1 MSGYPKPFRHD
12 AFAGLI
18 GVARVDITP
27 PVGIYCRNWGAARH
41 DAAEGIHRPLVLT
54 ALTLQTDQQ
63 EKPLVFVDADASW
76 WRNMTV
82 ERKFRQRLLEQLEL
96 DSAHLI
102 FGLTHTHA
110 AVPLTDEQDPGWEG
124 GELLAPYL
132 EKIYQA
138 TVEAVTQAVDTAQL
152 STLDWHLGRCQLAT
166 MRDLVD
172 PEPASNRRLC
182 GFNPSTE
189 ADDTLLVGRVTD
201 TQGRPVA
208 TLCNYACHPTT
219 LAWDNKLIS
228 PDYIGAMRETVERGV
243 NGAPALF
250 MQAASGELGP
260 RQGYVGD
267 TEVADRHGQQ
277 LGYSVLATL
286 ADMEP
291 PGQQLV
297 FGGSVESGAVLAV
310 WKHQE
315 HVSNKTLSAHM
326 FTVDLPLKD
335 WPSADELEQQ
345 LHTTE
350 DRALQERLRRKRNLR
365 RSLGD
370 SQTFALPVWIWTLGD
385 ALLVGTM
392 AEAYSWIQQHLRTI
406 FPDRTIAYMNL
417 INGSIGYLPPA
428 GLYDEDIYQVW
439 QTPFERG
446 SLERLGE
453 AIEEAITRTVI

>member
-27 PVGIYCRNWGAARH
+27 PVGIYCRNWGAALH
-41 DAAEGIHRPLVLT
+41 DRAEGIHRPLTLT
-54 ALTLQTDQQ
+54 ALTLQINQQ

-82 ERKFRQRLLEQLEL
+82 ERKFRQRLLQQLEL

-110 AVPLTDEQDPGWEG
+110 AVPLTDEQDPSWEG

-138 TVEAVTQAVDTAQL
+138 TIEAVAQSLDTAQP
-152 STLDWHLGRCQLAT
+152 STLDWHLGRCQLAA

-182 GFNPSTE
+182 GFDPSAE
-189 ADDTLLVGRVTD
+189 ADDTLLVGRVTN
-201 TQGRPVA
+201 TQGKPVA

-228 PDYIGAMRETVERGV
+228 PDYIGAMRETVERET

-267 TEVADRHGQQ
+267 AKVADQHGQQ

-286 ADMEP
+286 SDMEP

-297 FGGSVESGAVLAV
+297 FGGAVESGAVLAV

-326 FTVDLPLKD
+326 FTVDLPLKN

-345 LHTTE
+345 LQTTE
-350 DRALQERLRRKRNLR
+350 DHALQERLRRKRNLR
-365 RSLGD
+365 RGLGD
-370 SQTFALPVWIWTLGD
+370 SQTFALPVWIWKLGD

-406 FPDRTIAYMNL
+406 FPDRTIVYMNL

-428 GLYDEDIYQVW
+428 GLYDEDVYPVW

-446 SLERLGE
+446 SLERLGQ